1 MMMTFTNSQFA
12 YNLRGAYE
20 EEYDDETLTKEV
32 IETIV
37 SNYEQQCASHG
48 LSPMDIVGQSRILYK
63 TLIWSSNYNQSIA

>member
-1 MMMTFTNSQFA
+1 MTFTNSQFA

-20 EEYDDETLTKEV
+20 EEYDDEILTKEV

-48 LSPMDIVGQSRILYK
+48 LSPMDIVGQSRILFK
-63 TLIWSSNYNQSIA
+63 TLLWSSNYNRNIA

>member
-1 MMMTFTNSQFA
+1 MTFTNSQFA

-20 EEYDDETLTKEV
+20 EEYDDETKTKEV

-37 SNYEQQCASHG
+37 HNYEQQCASHG
-48 LSPMDIVGQSRILYK
+48 LSLMDIVGQSRILYK